1 MDNIVEPNSN
11 FDFSKLSLA
20 QPTSIQ
26 GGAYFTKILFDGT
39 PLYIQ
44 TPKSSTRQ
52 GFLKNGKKIQCELM
66 FENNDEEFIHWM
78 ECLETNCQRLI
89 FEKSTDWFQS
99 SLELADIETA
109 FNSPIKIFKSGKF
122 YLVRTNVKINSL
134 TNNALVKIYNE
145 NEIPLT
151 MNDVTSESSI
161 ISILEIQGI
170 KFTSRNFQIEIDLKQ
185 VMLLNND
192 IIFENC
198 LIKKSTTTPL
208 ATPTTNIKQTM
219 DNEEVVSEQETILQ
233 DRTTTSTGSTILD
246 VIDEDTDKNLT
257 ELDLG
262 LIDADAVA
270 DTTIA
275 LDCKNDNNTD
285 TDTDT
290 DTNTTVPSDLSTLEV
305 NVKEDDCLMVEDMKE
320 IDFDAPLESNGVES
334 LKLKKPMEVYYEMY
348 KEVRQKAKTAKK
360 EALLAFLEA
369 KNIKQTYMLDDMD
382 SSSDEGGFYEGE

>member
-1 MDNIVEPNSN
+1 
-11 FDFSKLSLA
+11 
-20 QPTSIQ
+20 
-26 GGAYFTKILFDGT
+26 
-39 PLYIQ
+39 
-44 TPKSSTRQ
+44 
-52 GFLKNGKKIQCELM
+52 
-66 FENNDEEFIHWM
+66 M

-198 LIKKSTTTPL
+198 LIKKSSNPL
-208 ATPTTNIKQTM
+208 ATTTTTTTNIKHVM
-219 DNEEVVSEQETILQ
+219 DDEATIEQ
-233 DRTTTSTGSTILD
+233 DMTTTIAGSTILD
-246 VIDEDTDKNLT
+246 VIDEDKDKDKDKDKDTDTDKTLT

-262 LIDADAVA
+262 LIDVEV
-270 DTTIA
+270 DTTVA
-275 LDCKNDNNTD
+275 LDCNDN
-285 TDTDT
+285 
-290 DTNTTVPSDLSTLEV
+290 TNASLDSSNLE
-305 NVKEDDCLMVEDMKE
+305 EDDDLMVGANIDMKE

-334 LKLKKPMEVYYEMY
+334 LKLKKPLEVYYEMY

-382 SSSDEGGFYEGE
+382 SSSDESSFCEGE